1 MWYYWVLGAIIFLGV
16 GTIVYLIVRKFPQL
30 ARLDVENLPFEK
42 EYKKKKEIL
51 GKRIA
56 TREEQIKKGIAGSLS
71 PVNRWWR
78 KLQFQFRIYV
88 GRIERL
94 WHHEERLKK
103 RSQPEKETVNEKK
116 LEQLLQE
123 GRRCLENAQ
132 LVEAEDMFIAAIKI
146 DQHSTEAYRGLADTY
161 FAKGALDEA
170 RQTYRFL
177 LQLTPSDDAVMVK
190 LADIAEAREHWEE
203 AVAYYQ
209 QAAVI
214 NDSLSPR
221 FYHLAELLL
230 KLGQPEV
237 AKEAI
242 LQAVELEPKNPKYLD
257 LLIET
262 VILSGDKN
270 LALQAYEELRMV
282 NPENQKLLSFK
293 ERINAM

>member
-1 MWYYWVLGAIIFLGV
+1 MYVVA
-16 GTIVYLIVRKFPQL
+16 RKFPQL

-42 EYKKKKEIL
+42 EHRKKREIL

-56 TREEQIKKGIAGSLS
+56 TREERLKKGIVGSLS
-71 PVNRWWR
+71 PVRKWWGR
-78 KLQFQFRIYV
+78 FQLQFRIYV

-103 RSQPEKETVNEKK
+103 RSHPEKEEVNEKK
-116 LEQLLQE
+116 VEQLLGE
-123 GRRCLENAQ
+123 GKRSLENTQ
-132 LVEAEDMFIAAIKI
+132 LAEAEALFIAAIKA

-161 FAKGALDEA
+161 LAQGALDEA
-170 RQTYRFL
+170 RQTYQFL
-177 LQLTPSDDAVMVK
+177 LHLTPTDDMVMVK
-190 LADIAEAREHWEE
+190 LADIAELQEKWDE
-203 AVAYYQ
+203 AVFYYQ
-209 QAAVI
+209 QAAVV

-237 AKEAI
+237 AREAI
-242 LQAVELEPKNPKYLD
+242 VQAVELEPKNPKYLD

-270 LALQAYEELRMV
+270 AALQAYEELRMV
-282 NPENQKLLSFK
+282 NPDNQKLVSFK
-293 ERINAM
+293 ERISGM

>member
-1 MWYYWVLGAIIFLGV
+1 MWYYWIFATIIFLGIGV
-16 GTIVYLIVRKFPQL
+16 IVYVVARKFPQL

-42 EYKKKKEIL
+42 EHRKKREIL

-56 TREEQIKKGIAGSLS
+56 TREERLKKGIVGSLS
-71 PVNRWWR
+71 PVRKWWGR
-78 KLQFQFRIYV
+78 FQLQFRIYV

-103 RSQPEKETVNEKK
+103 RSHPEKEEVNEKK
-116 LEQLLQE
+116 VEQLLGE
-123 GRRCLENAQ
+123 GKRSLENTQ
-132 LVEAEDMFIAAIKI
+132 LAEAEALFIAAIKA

-161 FAKGALDEA
+161 LAQGALDEA
-170 RQTYRFL
+170 RQTYQFL
-177 LQLTPSDDAVMVK
+177 LHLTPTDDMVMVK
-190 LADIAEAREHWEE
+190 LADIAELQEKWDE
-203 AVAYYQ
+203 AVFYYQ
-209 QAAVI
+209 QAAVV

-237 AKEAI
+237 AREAI
-242 LQAVELEPKNPKYLD
+242 VQAVELEPKNPKYLD

-270 LALQAYEELRMV
+270 AALQAYEELRMV
-282 NPENQKLLSFK
+282 NPDNQKLVSFK
-293 ERINAM
+293 ERISGM